1 MQYRSFPKDG
11 QKVSAL
17 GMGCMRFPLKDGAVD
32 RAAAI
37 SLLRRAIDGGVT
49 YVDTAYAY
57 HDGESERIVGE
68 ALEGGYRER
77 VLLAT
82 KLPMWLLKTP
92 EDMERIFNEQ
102 LQKLRTDHVDVYLLH
117 ALDKERFEKALKLG
131 ALDFMRRLR
140 AEGRARRVG
149 FSFHDEADVFRRILD
164 SCDWDVCQVQMNLLD
179 ERHQATM
186 DGVRLAGKARRWRHH
201 HGASARRRADKNSAG
216 GGGRALQR
224 LRTRAQPRGL
234 GFSLSDR
241 PAGGDHGPLGHD
253 LSAAACGEFAHIR
266 RGGRWLPF
274 GGGKRN
280 ARARARGL

>member
-1 MQYRSFPKDG
+1 MIYRDYKDL
-11 QKVSAL
+11 KLSAL

-102 LQKLRTDHVDVYLLH
+102 MQKLRTDHVDIYLLH

-140 AEGRARRVG
+140 AEGLEARLLLQV
-149 FSFHDEADVFRRILD
+149 HDELIAECPEAEAERVAALLEEEMERA
-164 SCDWDVCQVQMNLLD
+164 VQL
-179 ERHQATM
+179 T
-186 DGVRLAGKARRWRHH
+186 V
-201 HGASARRRADKNSAG
+201 
-216 GGGRALQR
+216 
-224 LRTRAQPRGL
+224 
-234 GFSLSDR
+234 
-241 PAGGDHGPLGHD
+241 PLIAEAHSGH
-253 LSAAACGEFAHIR
+253 SWAEAH
-266 RGGRWLPF
+266 
-274 GGGKRN
+274 
-280 ARARARGL
+280 

>member
-82 KLPMWLLKTP
+82 KLPMWLLKT
-92 EDMERIFNEQ
+92 
-102 LQKLRTDHVDVYLLH
+102 LRTWRGFSTSRCKSC
-117 ALDKERFEKALKLG
+117 APTMSTSTCSTRWTRSALK
-131 ALDFMRRLR
+131 RR
-140 AEGRARRVG
+140 
-149 FSFHDEADVFRRILD
+149 
-164 SCDWDVCQVQMNLLD
+164 
-179 ERHQATM
+179 
-186 DGVRLAGKARRWRHH
+186 
-201 HGASARRRADKNSAG
+201 
-216 GGGRALQR
+216 
-224 LRTRAQPRGL
+224 
-234 GFSLSDR
+234 
-241 PAGGDHGPLGHD
+241 
-253 LSAAACGEFAHIR
+253 
-266 RGGRWLPF
+266 
-274 GGGKRN
+274 
-280 ARARARGL
+280 

>member
-92 EDMERIFNEQ
+92 EDMERIFSEQ

-117 ALDKERFEKALKLG
+117 ALDKERFEKSVEAGSARLHAPPARRGPRPPHRLFLPRRG
-131 ALDFMRRLR
+131 RRLPPHTRLLRLGCLPGADELARR
-140 AEGRARRVG
+140 AASGDDGRRAPRGRA
-149 FSFHDEADVFRRILD
+149 
-164 SCDWDVCQVQMNLLD
+164 Q
-179 ERHQATM
+179 
-186 DGVRLAGKARRWRHH
+186 RWRHH
-201 HGASARRRADKNSAG
+201 HGAPARRRADQDRPR

-234 GFSLSDR
+234 GFPLSAR
-241 PAGGDHGPLGHD
+241 PAGGDDDPLGHD
-253 LSAAACGEFAHIR
+253 LSAAACGEPAHIR